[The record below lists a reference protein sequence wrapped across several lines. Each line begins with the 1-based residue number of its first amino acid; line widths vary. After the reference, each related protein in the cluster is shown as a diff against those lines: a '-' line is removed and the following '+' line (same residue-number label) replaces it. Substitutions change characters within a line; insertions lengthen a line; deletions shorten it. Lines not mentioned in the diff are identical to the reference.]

1 MNAAEAI
8 VRMLIDSEVRHIFGL
23 PGDTSMEL
31 YEAFHRHRDELTHIL
46 TRDERSASFMADAYA
61 RVSGR
66 LGVVESPSGGG
77 ATYVVPGIAEAQGSS
92 SPVLSLTT
100 DVPISEEGRNVLT
113 ELDQESL
120 FRPITKWAI
129 RVKTAESAPD
139 VLRRAIRVAT
149 SGRPGAVSVIL
160 PTDVLAGPVEERR
173 VYGVPDLVEA
183 PSFRAR
189 PDPASIDAAAGLI
202 AQSRR
207 PMIVAGGGVLVSGAW
222 EELTLLAET
231 LKIPVATSINGKGS
245 VPETSPIS
253 IGVVG
258 GNGGRSAVNQAVAS
272 ADLVIFIG
280 TRTESVTTN
289 NWSLPAQFGPAIIH
303 IDVDPVQPGN
313 TYQTQVS
320 IVGDAKLA
328 LRDLLEAV
336 DTSDP
341 AIGSRSEWIEAIQER
356 RDVERA
362 EVNRRA
368 DSLSRPIK
376 PQRVIRALRAYL
388 EPETVIVAD
397 PGTPTPFI
405 SADYPLPHAGR
416 WTVIPRAHGGL
427 GYAIP
432 AVVGAYFA
440 ADGRRVVGL
449 CGDGSF
455 GMSVGELETI
465 SRLGLPI
472 TLVHFNNSAFG
483 WIKEL
488 QHLYHQ
494 QRYHLVDFTAIDY
507 VAVARG
513 FGFWAEQVTDPADV
527 DDVIRRALAAGK
539 PAFVDVV
546 SELPLTETP
555 PVSAWEEA
563 VAPQGASE

>member
-8 VRMLIDSEVRHIFGL
+8 VRMLIDSEVRHVFGL

-31 YEAFHRHRDELTHIL
+31 YEAFYRHRDELTHVL

-100 DVPISEEGRNVLT
+100 DVPIAEEGRNVLT

-120 FRPITKWAI
+120 FRPITKWSI
-129 RVKTAESAPD
+129 KVKTSESAPD

-149 SGRPGAVSVIL
+149 SGRPGAVSMIL
-160 PTDVLAGPVEERR
+160 PTDVLAGPVDERR
-173 VYGVPDLVEA
+173 VYGVPELIEG

-189 PDPASIDAAAGLI
+189 ADPASINAAADLI
-202 AQSRR
+202 ARSAR
-207 PMIVAGGGVLVSGAW
+207 PMIVAGGGVLISGAW
-222 EELTLLAET
+222 EELTLLAES
-231 LKIPVATSINGKGS
+231 LNIPVATSINGKGS

-258 GNGGRSAVNQAVAS
+258 GNGGRSSVNQAVAS
-272 ADLVIFIG
+272 ADLVIFVG

-289 NWSLPAQFGPAIIH
+289 NWSLPEQFGPSIIH
-303 IDVDPVQPGN
+303 IDVDPAQPGN

-320 IVGDAKLA
+320 VVGDAKLA

-336 DTSDP
+336 DTGDS
-341 AIGSRSEWIEAIQER
+341 AIVSRSEWIEAIQER

-362 EVNRRA
+362 EVDRRA
-368 DSLSRPIK
+368 DSLSQPIK
-376 PQRVIRALRAYL
+376 PQRVIRALRSYL

-432 AVVGAYFA
+432 AVVGAYYA

-455 GMSVGELETI
+455 GMSAGELETI

-513 FGFWAEQVTDPADV
+513 FGLWAEQVTDPADV

-555 PVSAWEEA
+555 PVSAWEDA
-563 VAPQGASE
+563 VAGRGATQ

>member
-8 VRMLIDSEVRHIFGL
+8 VQILIDSGVRHIFGL
-23 PGDTSMEL
+23 PGDTSMDL
-31 YEAFHRHRDELTHIL
+31 YEAFHRHRDDLTHIL

-92 SPVLSLTT
+92 SPILSITT

-120 FRPITKWAI
+120 FRPITKWSI
-129 RVKTAESAPD
+129 RVKTSGSAPD

-149 SGRPGAVSVIL
+149 SGRPGAVSMIL
-160 PTDVLAGPVEERR
+160 PADVVAGPVEDVR
-173 VYGVPDLVEA
+173 VYGVPELIEA
-183 PSFRAR
+183 PSFRSR
-189 PDPASIDAAAGLI
+189 PDPDSIAAAADLI
-202 AQSRR
+202 DQSDH
-207 PMIVAGGGVLVSGAW
+207 PIIVAGGGVVVSGAW

-253 IGVVG
+253 IGVAG
-258 GNGGRSAVNQAVAS
+258 GNGGRAAVNQAVAA
-272 ADLVIFIG
+272 ADLVIMIG

-289 NWSLPAQFGPAIIH
+289 NWSLPAQFGPKIIH

-320 IVGDAKLA
+320 VVGDAKLA

-336 DTSDP
+336 DTSSP
-341 AIGSRSEWIEAIQER
+341 RIGARSEWIDAIQER

-368 DSLSRPIK
+368 DSLSQPIK
-376 PQRVIRALRAYL
+376 PQRVIRALRSYL

-405 SADYPLPHAGR
+405 SADYPLPQAGR

-432 AVVGAYFA
+432 AVVGAYYA
-440 ADGRRVVGL
+440 AGGRRVVGL

-455 GMSVGELETI
+455 GMSAGELETI

-472 TLVHFNNSAFG
+472 TLVHFNNAAFG

-494 QRYHLVDFTAIDY
+494 QHYHLVDFTAIDY
-507 VAVARG
+507 VAVAHG
-513 FGFWAEQVTDPADV
+513 FGLWAEQVTDPAEV
-527 DDVIRRALAAGK
+527 DGVVRRALEAGK

-555 PVSAWEEA
+555 PVSSWEEA
-563 VAPQGASE
+563 VAAQGASK